1 MAFAINK
8 LNFKQ
13 PKYIIPL
20 ITMPFALFIS
30 YNLNQFGGKEEA
42 VKVEE
47 LSTNLGNAEEVEDI
61 FDKGKAYD
69 NAYQM
74 QKDQGTALA
83 TIDEE
88 SDSLAFYKDNMTP
101 AQRRQMDSIKAM
113 KKMQRELENSRI
125 AANAI
130 KTDYYNPN
138 NRTGR
143 SFAGDTKAREDQ
155 DYNRN
160 MKLLE
165 AINSDNTEKRK
176 PSRTKADDYN
186 ESPDKWR
193 KEQLRLMREQ
203 MMFADSLE
211 KSKDPEF
218 IKQQLLQKMNAA
230 NNKKKRFYLNSSL
243 KVTKDNK
250 TNHFNSF
257 YRENN
262 ESFIKA
268 IVDENLKGYMGSRL
282 KLRLLDDIYIG
293 NLKIDKGTPLFALI
307 TGFDSQRVKLS
318 VVSVLYKNQILPI
331 NLNIYDIDGMEGLYV
346 PASQF
351 REMTREM
358 GTNLVQGQ
366 QLNNGNSD
374 FFGNMLTSLYQS
386 SSQTISKVLRENKVK
401 VKYNTHIYLIDNSE
415 MDKRRQEIYKNNQ

>member
-1 MAFAINK
+1 MNK
-8 LNFKQ
+8 INFKQ

-30 YNLNQFGGKEEA
+30 YNLNQFGGKEEVA
-42 VKVEE
+42 KVEE
-47 LSTNLGNAEEVEDI
+47 LSTNLGSADDVEDI
-61 FDKGKAYD
+61 YDKGKAYD
-69 NAYQM
+69 NAFQM
-74 QKDQGTALA
+74 QKDQGTALG

-88 SDSLAFYKDNMTP
+88 NDSLAFYKDNMTV
-101 AQRRQMDSIKAM
+101 AQRRQVDSIKAM

-125 AANAI
+125 AANSI

-138 NRTGR
+138 NQTGR
-143 SFAGDTKAREDQ
+143 TFAKDTKAREDQ

-165 AINSDNTEKRK
+165 AINSDNTERRK
-176 PSRTKADDYN
+176 PSRTEADDYN

-218 IKQQLLQKMNAA
+218 LKQQFIQKMNAK
-230 NNKKKRFYLNSSL
+230 NDKQRKFYLNSSL
-243 KVTKDNK
+243 RVSKEGRN
-250 TNHFNSF
+250 NQFNSF

-262 ESFIKA
+262 DSFIKA
-268 IVDENLKGYMGSRL
+268 VIDENLKGYMGSRL

-293 NLKIDKGTPLFALI
+293 NLKIDKGTPLFAI
-307 TGFDSQRVKLS
+307 ISGFDTQRVKLS

-366 QLNNGNSD
+366 QLNNSNSN

-386 SSQTISKVLRENKVK
+386 SSQTIAKVLRQNKAK
-401 VKYNTHIYLIDNSE
+401 LKYNTHIYLIDNAE
-415 MDKRRQEIYKNNQ
+415 MDKKRQEIYKNNQ